1 MPIPIVSSIIKF
13 LRGNLEL
20 SVSRIIRRPI
30 ARIQKISRILQMTG
44 SLSDAG
50 LNQLI
55 EFAQRGL
62 DAGPAINKGIQGVG
76 VDLSDIPVQPY
87 LFGDDP
93 AGRNLL
99 LEVDV
104 FHPGVGQNV
113 SVTLEMGDVDE
124 LQDLQQIAAEELAR
138 RVSESPG
145 KFNNVDPDDIQAASV
160 VVRFAER
167 RS

>member
-1 MPIPIVSSIIKF
+1 MALPIVSSIIKF
-13 LRGNLEL
+13 LRGNIEL

-30 ARIQKISRILQMTG
+30 SRIRKISRILQLTG
-44 SLSDAG
+44 SLSTHG
-50 LNQLI
+50 LDQLM

-62 DAGPAINKGIQGVG
+62 DAGPSLTEKILGGTVSPA
-76 VDLSDIPVQPY
+76 DIPVQPY

-93 AGRNLL
+93 AGRNIL

-104 FHPGVGQNV
+104 FHPGVGEWR
-113 SVTLEMGDVDE
+113 SVTLELGSVDE
-124 LQDLQQIAAEELAR
+124 LQNLPEMGAEELRRRAR
-138 RVSESPG
+138 ESPPA
-145 KFNNVDPDDIQAASV
+145 FNNVNPDDITAASV